1 MPSAETKEPKK
12 VKVGQFDG
20 KGNLIKIFDSVREC
34 RKEFGNVSRVLSG
47 KVSHCKGYVF
57 KYV

>member
-1 MPSAETKEPKK
+1 MPNREKHTT
-12 VKVGQFDG
+12 VRKVGQFD
-20 KGNLIKIFDSVREC
+20 KHGNLIKTFDSVREC

-47 KVSHCKGYVF
+47 KASQCKGYVF